1 MEPAKWQ
8 RSSAAKVAGSAV
20 LACAVLVG
28 VVYFLHDESQRFAG
42 APSLRTVTV
51 LEEIIGRCDAPPT
64 RDQWEGRDRMRC
76 GSSAEPQF
84 TLEIVEE
91 SNAIH
96 SAKLAMPMLGTSAQ
110 RSGRIQL
117 GLQMFGFVA
126 GAEPATFLP
135 SEDIAAI
142 GTRRTRTV
150 FEGRAYTTGTPA
162 NVALVFA
169 VTPPEASP
177 PLEK

>member
-8 RSSAAKVAGSAV
+8 RPSAAKVAGSAV
-20 LACAVLVG
+20 LVCAVLVG
-28 VVYFLHDESQRFAG
+28 AAYLLHDESQRFAG
-42 APSLRTVTV
+42 APSPRTVAE
-51 LEEIIGRCDAPPT
+51 LDEIVGRCDAPMT
-64 RDQWEGRDRMRC
+64 RDRWEGRARMRC

-84 TLEIVEE
+84 TLEIVEQ
-91 SNAIH
+91 SNVIH
-96 SAKLAMPMLGTSAQ
+96 SAKLAMPMLGTAAQ
-110 RSGRIQL
+110 RSLRIQL
-117 GLQMFGFVA
+117 GLQMFGLVA

-135 SEDIAAI
+135 DEDIAAI
-142 GTRRTRTV
+142 GTRRTRSV